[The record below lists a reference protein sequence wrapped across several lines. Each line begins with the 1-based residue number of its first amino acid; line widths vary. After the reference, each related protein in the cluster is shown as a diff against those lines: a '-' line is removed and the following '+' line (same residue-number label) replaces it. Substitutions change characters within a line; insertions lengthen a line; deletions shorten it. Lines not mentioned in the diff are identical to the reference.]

1 MFLVEDDVILIK
13 LHVKYTTISVSKQ
26 EKLMASLVVSQK
38 SANRAFLVNPG
49 ETPKERTPRSSM
61 SSRKDERSKP
71 KQKEWGAEQPSQ
83 LCLFLYLMSSV
94 RLQNHSETKLVYR
107 DLLSAC
113 DRLVT
118 DIPHFRNYK
127 RNGYKLS
134 AQRFLESFGWPIV
147 SYDWLVVV

>member
-61 SSRKDERSKP
+61 SSWKDERSKP
-71 KQKEWGAEQPSQ
+71 KQKEWGAEQPSSAV
-83 LCLFLYLMSSV
+83 FVPVPYLK
-94 RLQNHSETKLVYR
+94 RTTPEPQRNET
-107 DLLSAC
+107 S
-113 DRLVT
+113 
-118 DIPHFRNYK
+118 I
-127 RNGYKLS
+127 
-134 AQRFLESFGWPIV
+134 QRSFECM
-147 SYDWLVVV
+147 